1 MGESRSIR
9 LAIEFSHKS
18 RWHADIKPDNIL
30 RVKGRFKLADPGFAK
45 FKKSEA
51 IEKLED
57 QTKRLRD
64 QTTMIHGGTRTYGK
78 QDSRSPTPR
87 DVIQGLF
94 FQALQ
99 SVTQDQVNKFTFLGR
114 LTYGPWAVCSR

>member
-1 MGESRSIR
+1 VSHDQSDLLLG
-9 LAIEFSHKS
+9 FSHKS

-51 IEKLED
+51 IEKLKD

-64 QTTMIHGGTRTYGK
+64 QTAMIHGGTRTYGK
-78 QDSRSPTPR
+78 QDSRRETSFKAYFFFFRRSGVSPRT
-87 DVIQGLF
+87 
-94 FQALQ
+94 
-99 SVTQDQVNKFTFLGR
+99 K
-114 LTYGPWAVCSR
+114 

>member
-9 LAIEFSHKS
+9 LAIDFAHTKPS
-18 RWHADIKPDNIL
+18 WHADIKPDNIL

-51 IEKLED
+51 IEKLKD

-114 LTYGPWAVCSR
+114 